1 MVLVSNRKTKGI
13 PDKKGENMKNV
24 KLAVKISL
32 ISIVILVIG
41 LFVLWFSTNT
51 QMTRVMENS
60 IVQQMNHSVETQAQI
75 VKNYVDKAESYLISY
90 AQAPEMASVL
100 KNTENASGVAVLQ
113 EYTDAYA
120 ETGDNLEN
128 IYASDWGS
136 TVIASHVQGVIGVTL
151 REGEALTQLQDE
163 LSKGMYNTGI
173 MASKATGMQV
183 ISMYYPVK
191 DKGGNAV
198 GYVGAAIYAQGLRDT
213 LNSLSGKEEGS
224 EYMLLDAAAGTYIF
238 CTEDEMIGTPIEDQN
253 VLQMIQLAKGT
264 ADSPEAFEFTD
275 AVSGRNKIAV
285 MNFMQERDWVFVVLT
300 DRDIA
305 FAPVQKL
312 TGILGI
318 LCVVVLI
325 AASLAIWVCVVLLS
339 RDISRE
345 AKIIQELGRLDL
357 TKKQKLDVYC
367 GRKDEVGMIADATKE
382 LAEAIYGVVV
392 ELKEKSS
399 LLQQTAGVMNNSSCS
414 TADAIKNVETAIAE
428 IAVGAGSQAEE
439 TEKASES
446 VIHIGNQIITAK
458 DKSASLNSVAG
469 RISTSSMEALGTL
482 KTLVEINEQAKVAI
496 EKINEQ
502 TLSTNE
508 SVLKIRDAAQ
518 LITSIAEE
526 TNLLSLNASIEA
538 ARAGEQGRG
547 FAVVAG
553 QIKKLAEQSNN
564 SARYIDGVIDTL
576 LQESSCAVQIMD
588 DVKHI
593 MEEQSE
599 HLGITEKCFHEVNQ
613 DVSVTQREIAGIN
626 DSISMMNTTR
636 VTVVDIVQNLSAL
649 AQQNAAGTEESLA
662 STEMVN
668 KMVGDVAQV
677 AGQLTDLSDTI
688 EQNVSIFTV

>member
-1 MVLVSNRKTKGI
+1 
-13 PDKKGENMKNV
+13 MKNV
-24 KLAVKISL
+24 KLSVKIS
-32 ISIVILVIG
+32 IITIVILVAG
-41 LFVLWFSTNT
+41 LFMLWFSTNT
-51 QMTRVMENS
+51 QMTEVMENS
-60 IVQQMNHSVETQAQI
+60 IVQQLNNSVQTQAQ
-75 VKNYVDKAESYLISY
+75 VVRNYVDKAESYLIGY

-100 KNTENASGVAVLQ
+100 KNTGNAAGVATLQ

-120 ETGDNLEN
+120 KTGDNLEN
-128 IYASDWGS
+128 IYAADWGS

-151 REGEALTQLQDE
+151 REGDALAQLQDA

-191 DKGGNAV
+191 DKSGNAV

-224 EYMLLDAAAGTYIF
+224 DYMLLDAAAGTYIF
-238 CTEDEMIGTPIEDQN
+238 CADDEMIGTPIEDQN

-264 ADSPEAFEFTD
+264 TESQEAFEFTD
-275 AVSGRNKIAV
+275 AASGRKKIAV
-285 MNFMQERDWVFVVLT
+285 MNYMQERDWVFVVLM

-318 LCVVVLI
+318 LCFIVLTVV
-325 AASLAIWVCVVLLS
+325 SLVIWMCVTLLS
-339 RDISRE
+339 RDISKE

-357 TKKQKLDVYC
+357 TEKQKLDAYC
-367 GRKDEVGMIADATKE
+367 GRKDEVGMIADATEE
-382 LAEAIYGVVV
+382 LVEAIYGVVI

-399 LLQQTAGVMNNSSCS
+399 QLQQTASEMNKSSSS
-414 TADAIKNVETAIAE
+414 TADAIKNVETAISE

-446 VIHIGNQIITAK
+446 VINIGNKIVLTK
-458 DKSASLNSVAG
+458 DKSLSLKNVAG
-469 RISTSSMEALGTL
+469 RISTSSIEALDTL
-482 KTLVEINEQAKVAI
+482 KTLVEINEQAKEAI
-496 EKINEQ
+496 EKINNQ

-553 QIKKLAEQSNN
+553 QIKKLAEQSNS
-564 SARYIDGVIDTL
+564 SAKYIDDIIAL
-576 LQESSCAVQIMD
+576 LLRESSSAVQVMN

-599 HLGITEKCFHEVNQ
+599 HLEITEKCFNGVNQ
-613 DVSVTQREIAGIN
+613 DVSVTQKEIGNIN
-626 DSISMMNTTR
+626 ASIEEMDMTR
-636 VTVVDIVQNLSAL
+636 ITVVDVVQNLSAL

-668 KMVGDVAQV
+668 MMAKDVSEMAK
-677 AGQLTDLSDTI
+677 QLTELSAAI
-688 EQNVSIFTV
+688 EQKISIFTV